1 MLLVLVSRKHKFRDS
16 FGSPFFIF
24 RRMKK
29 VVYF

>member
-24 RRMKK
+24 HRMKK